1 MSSKV
6 LFILGIGVSIFLS
19 ACNLGK
25 VQSETGQ
32 LIEDGQKSINNVVE
46 KIEEV
51 KKTVETT
58 SNKVE
63 ETVQDIENAANKV
76 KEAKQA
82 LDEVTK

>member
-6 LFILGIGVSIFLS
+6 FLILGLGVTVFLG

-25 VQSETGQ
+25 VQNETGQ
-32 LIEDGQKSINNVVE
+32 LIEDGQKSISNVVE
-46 KIEEV
+46 EIEEV

-58 SNKVE
+58 TKKVE
-63 ETVQDIENAANKV
+63 ETVQDIENAANKL

-82 LDEVTK
+82 VGEITK